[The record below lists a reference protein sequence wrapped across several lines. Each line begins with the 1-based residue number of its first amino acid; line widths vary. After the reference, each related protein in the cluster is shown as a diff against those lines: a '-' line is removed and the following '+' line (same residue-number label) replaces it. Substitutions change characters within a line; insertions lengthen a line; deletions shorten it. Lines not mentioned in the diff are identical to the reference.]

1 MHRHDSFYDMMSKGL
16 RESKKAVMGF
26 LEASVETEQPIEEAI
41 RELIWRM
48 GVSEFAEMSG
58 VDQPQVSKFLHG
70 KINPTEKT
78 LNKFLKPF
86 GFKIKKTIERA
97 S

>member
-1 MHRHDSFYDMMSKGL
+1 MHRHDSFYEMASRTL
-16 RESKKAVMGF
+16 RESKEAVEGF
-26 LEASVETEQPIEEAI
+26 LEASVETDQPIEEAL

-48 GVSEFAEMSG
+48 GVSEFSEMSG
-58 VDQPQVSKFLHG
+58 VDQPQVSKFLHE

-86 GFKIKKTIERA
+86 GFKIKKTIEKA
-97 S
+97 G